1 MKHNFFAILSITG
14 LVILTGCA
22 APVVNYQPQTQ
33 NISEPPLNST
43 NEKQVGDELLRQG
56 KFREHDAVHV
66 TSIVKIS
73 FAYTIYPGYFLKIG
87 EDKENEYYRIGG
99 AGEDSGYVEKHAI
112 ADPYQN
118 LMIRKDKNTICIVTV
133 FNAYGCDESNISSFE
148 KIKKPII
155 SQDTVQRTLIY
166 SGKVG
171 NKINIGYR
179 EFSGSFARP
188 AFSNSVEYDL
198 SESNSIGY
206 KGALLEIIE
215 ATNRFIKYKVISNF
229 NAAEK

>member
-1 MKHNFFAILSITG
+1 MKHNILAILSITG

-33 NISEPPLNST
+33 NISEPPINSL
-43 NEKQVGDELLRQG
+43 NEKQIGDELLRQG
-56 KFREHDAVHV
+56 KYREHDAIRI
-66 TSIVKIS
+66 TSSVKIS
-73 FAYTIYPGYFLKIG
+73 WAYTIHPGYFLKMG
-87 EDKENEYYRIGG
+87 EDKDAEYYRIGG
-99 AGEDSGYVEKHAI
+99 AGEDSGFVEKHAI
-112 ADPYQN
+112 ADPYHS
-118 LMIRKDKNTICIVTV
+118 LMVKRDNNTVCVVTV

-148 KIKKPII
+148 KIKKPIV
-155 SQDTVQRTLIY
+155 SQDTIQRTLIY

-171 NKINIGYR
+171 NKINVGYR
-179 EFSGSFARP
+179 EFSGSIARP

-198 SESNSIGY
+198 SESKSIGY

-215 ATNRFIKYKVISNF
+215 ATNRSIKYKVISNF